1 MGRKSYDG
9 FTMVELSISVVFVG
23 ILSISLAMV
32 ISSMV
37 TSYRKGNTMAQV
49 NTAGIDLVDDFS
61 AAAQRT
67 SVRSLA
73 LICNTVY
80 GDNEDEKNKCLE
92 DNAYNYMYL
101 VHFDEV
107 SINGNREFTAPIYGV
122 YCTGS
127 YSYIWNSGYYE
138 LANANFDA
146 KQRRE
151 WARLKI
157 SDNNEIKFKKKSDE
171 FPFRL
176 LKVQDSGRNVCKAAY
191 SDSNEGYVSNREA
204 KMNYEIDI
212 SNLGL
217 EEEPEQ
223 MIASRGASD
232 LALYDLTITRP
243 AMGAGN
249 NSMFYQGS
257 FILGTVDNGVNILSR
272 NNACVTPGDYEFAY
286 SYCAINKF
294 SFAVKASG
302 E

>member
-67 SVRSLA
+67 SVRSLV
-73 LICNTVY
+73 LICNNVY
-80 GDNEDEKNKCLE
+80 GDNEEEKNKCLE

-101 VHFDEV
+101 VHLSAV
-107 SINGNREFTAPIYGV
+107 SINKNRAFMAPIYGV

-138 LANANFDA
+138 LESAEF
-146 KQRRE
+146 KEKHSE
-151 WARLKI
+151 WATLKI
-157 SDNNEIKFKKKSDE
+157 ADDKEIKFKSKGKKE
-171 FPFRL
+171 APFRL

-191 SDSNEGYVSNREA
+191 SESNEGYVPNGEA
-204 KMNYEIDI
+204 KMNHVIDV
-212 SNLGL
+212 SDLGL

-223 MIASRGASD
+223 MLALHGTSD
-232 LALYDLTITRP
+232 LALYDLTIKRP